1 MEPEF
6 WKVSQAERATRMA
19 DLRKNGMTVEPAAKE
34 VLDRMRAA
42 TLTCYRIGVDIGGT
56 FTYFALLDER
66 SGIVTVH
73 MRLTTPADPS
83 EGVLDGIDRLLEK
96 AQVPIAE
103 MRGMTLLPNAVLER
117 KSARIGCWSRA
128 AFATCSKSA
137 WSDATTCST
146 CA

>member
-34 VLDRMRAA
+34 
-42 TLTCYRIGVDIGGT
+42 
-56 FTYFALLDER
+56 
-66 SGIVTVH
+66 
-73 MRLTTPADPS
+73 
-83 EGVLDGIDRLLEK
+83 VLDGIDRLLEK